1 MSVSKIDWN
10 DSGQRRG
17 FPVSPS
23 IQTPLVDPVA
33 MRLLRF
39 WHSTVY
45 VNVTLAPVDDAQ
57 LHVMDSSSVKNAGLR
72 YLMVASAMTI

>member
-1 MSVSKIDWN
+1 MSELKINWN
-10 DSGQRRG
+10 GSGQRRG
-17 FPVSPS
+17 FPVSLS

-33 MRLLRF
+33 MRLFRF

-45 VNVTLAPVDDAQ
+45 VKVTLAPVDDSQ
-57 LHVMDSSSVKNAGLR
+57 THVMDSSSVKNAGLR